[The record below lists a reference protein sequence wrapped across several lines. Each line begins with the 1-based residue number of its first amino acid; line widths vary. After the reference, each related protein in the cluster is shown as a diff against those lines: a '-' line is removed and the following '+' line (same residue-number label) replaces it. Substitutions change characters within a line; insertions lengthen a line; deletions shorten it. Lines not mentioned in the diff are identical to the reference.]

1 MAGKPVEKLV
11 GGPFL
16 YSGVNSV
23 LLTSFMELQVIQLL
37 ERREACSAGQRWGSL
52 CFKQG
57 VLYQLAVSR
66 LNQRGLLVCA
76 GILCVE
82 AEQPWVQQECC
93 GCVPSR
99 SSAPTALLMAWWKRA
114 GWVGSHMRRG
124 GHGPAASA
132 GSSLNP
138 LPLGGGEP
146 SGKDHAHDRNYFD
159 CNFWRQRIQ
168 ICLASFPSA
177 MSLPSSAA

>member
-37 ERREACSAGQRWGSL
+37 ERREACSAGQSWESL

-66 LNQRGLLVCA
+66 LNQRGTVSA
-76 GILCVE
+76 GQEFCVWR
-82 AEQPWVQQECC
+82 QSSP
-93 GCVPSR
+93 GYSR
-99 SSAPTALLMAWWKRA
+99 SAVAVCSAGAQLPLPFSWPDGSMRA
-114 GWVGSHMRRG
+114 GWAPTWGEVATV
-124 GHGPAASA
+124 AASA
-132 GSSLNP
+132 GSSLN
-138 LPLGGGEP
+138 PLGGGEP

-159 CNFWRQRIQ
+159 CNFWGQRIQ
-168 ICLASFPSA
+168 ICLARFPSA
-177 MSLPSSAA
+177 MSLSSSAA